1 MVSEKQV
8 AANRENAKKS
18 TGPRTAEGKARCS
31 GNAIKHGLTAKDRVV
46 LDQECAE
53 QFEAMRLCLLEEMQI
68 GSAVEKLLLED
79 MAAAAWRLR
88 RIARIEKE
96 MMEEDLLGGGDGRD
110 GDEGSDVAEG
120 ESGGVPPIR
129 CAHQRAFSE
138 GEYGEGVT
146 LGARLS
152 KRFAGDNAYSRLSRY
167 EGRIRREMTRMF
179 HELHVLRRQDRIE
192 NAEMWRRRRS
202 VTGSGTEA
210 ERMVGGVTNRMFHN
224 DDAIA
229 NCHGFVD
236 GEEAY
241 QDYHIEATEEY
252 AQVQADYAQRMV
264 YEYGDPRGVAGQDP
278 QPVRRDGEA
287 APADGR
293 DAVASGE
300 PARAQAPR
308 PVPTSSEEADRP
320 VAEPTEARGPNR

>member
-1 MVSEKQV
+1 MTSEKQV

-31 GNAIKHGLTAKDRVV
+31 GNAIKHGLTARERVV
-46 LDQECAE
+46 LKDESSK

-79 MAAAAWRLR
+79 IAASAWRLR
-88 RIARIEKE
+88 RIARIEVE
-96 MMEEDLLGGGDGRD
+96 MMEEDLLGGGDERD
-110 GDEGSDVAEG
+110 GEEDDAGDDAGGDSE
-120 ESGGVPPIR
+120 GVPPIR
-129 CAHQRAFSE
+129 GAHQRAFSE
-138 GEYGEGVT
+138 GEEVT

-152 KRFAGDNAYSRLSRY
+152 KRFANDNAYSRLSRY
-167 EGRIRREMTRMF
+167 EGRIRRGMVRMV

-210 ERMVGGVTNRMFHN
+210 ERMVAGVTNRMYHN

-236 GEEAY
+236 GDEAY
-241 QDYHIEATEEY
+241 QDYHIEAMDEDARARCEFGRRMRMEY
-252 AQVQADYAQRMV
+252 QKQQMV
-264 YEYGDPRGVAGQDP
+264 PAPAPQDDP
-278 QPVRRDGEA
+278 Q
-287 APADGR
+287 ADGR
-293 DAVASGE
+293 EAEVGRVGETGDREESGDGGAPAGGDAE
-300 PARAQAPR
+300 
-308 PVPTSSEEADRP
+308 RP
-320 VAEPTEARGPNR
+320 VAEPAGSPVGAR

>member
-1 MVSEKQV
+1 MTSEKQI

-31 GNAIKHGLTAKDRVV
+31 GNAIKHGLRARDRVV
-46 LDQECAE
+46 LNQESAE

-96 MMEEDLLGGGDGRD
+96 MMEEDLWGGGDVD
-110 GDEGSDVAEG
+110 GDGDG
-120 ESGGVPPIR
+120 L
-129 CAHQRAFSE
+129 
-138 GEYGEGVT
+138 T
-146 LGARLS
+146 LGAKLS

-236 GEEAY
+236 GDEAY
-241 QDYHIEATEEY
+241 QDYHIGATDEY
-252 AQVQADYAQRMV
+252 TQAETDYRRRM
-264 YEYGDPRGVAGQDP
+264 
-278 QPVRRDGEA
+278 A
-287 APADGR
+287 AEQGA
-293 DAVASGE
+293 GE
-300 PARAQAPR
+300 PAAPVAPVAPAAGRVGETEDRDGARDREETGDRVETEDRAESGCRGLPPGGPAGNYVDAP
-308 PVPTSSEEADRP
+308 VGGEADRP
-320 VAEPTEARGPNR
+320 VAEPVGAPVGAR